1 MNGKGR
7 QERSRPF
14 LYWEK
19 MYERATSIGRKR
31 L

>member
-1 MNGKGR
+1 MKEEGR